1 MKTKL
6 KTISIMGKPYV
17 TVNSRLKYFREEFI
31 GYKLLSEVIS
41 NENGKCLI
49 KATILDD
56 KNIAV
61 ATGHGFEDESKG
73 NINKTSYVENC
84 ETSAWGRALGNL
96 GIGIDNEVRSYEE
109 MTNAIEGQKAKDA
122 RGKKYKEDVCA
133 KVETIKKESLKEMLP
148 ECNTVQE
155 TIDIWWLLTKKQ
167 QEDEETKGWFS
178 ARKSQL
184 NDEGIYA

>member
-1 MKTKL
+1 
-6 KTISIMGKPYV
+6 
-17 TVNSRLKYFREEFI
+17 
-31 GYKLLSEVIS
+31 LSEVIS

-109 MTNAIEGQKAKDA
+109 MTNAIEGQKAKEA
-122 RGKKYKEDVCA
+122 RGKKYKDSVCA
-133 KVETIKKESLKEMLP
+133 KEQTINKDDLKVMLQDCR
-148 ECNTVQE
+148 EVDE
-155 TIDIWWLLTKKQ
+155 VIGIWWLMTKEQ
-167 QEDEETKGWFS
+167 QADKELKEWFGL
-178 ARKSQL
+178 RKSQL
-184 NDEGIYA
+184 KDELNG

>member
-1 MKTKL
+1 
-6 KTISIMGKPYV
+6 MGKPYV

-109 MTNAIEGQKAKDA
+109 MTNAIEGQKAKEA
-122 RGKKYKEDVCA
+122 RGKKYKDSVCA
-133 KVETIKKESLKEMLP
+133 KEQTINKDDLEVML
-148 ECNTVQE
+148 EDCEKLDEITEIKN
-155 TIDIWWLLTKKQ
+155 LLTKEQ
-167 QEDEETKGWFS
+167 QADIEIKGWFNL
-178 ARKSQL
+178 RYSQL
-184 NDEGIYA
+184 KDELNG